1 MTILGIVAII
11 LGVIVGV
18 PWIWIVGIVLTVI
31 GVMLAAAGKN
41 GRLNAGRAHYF

>member
-1 MTILGIVAII
+1 MTILGIIAII

-18 PWIWIVGIVLTVI
+18 PWIWIVGIVLTVV
-31 GVMLAAAGKN
+31 GVMLAASGKN

>member
-18 PWIWIVGIVLTVI
+18 PWIWIVGIVLTAI
-31 GVMLAAAGKN
+31 GVMLAASGKN